1 MAPATWAIYGCPA
14 QYKASGGDGVQ
25 LYMEGNKRLRAP
37 MSQFIRKITGPI
49 DLKIT
54 PCNSRDDA
62 IKQCMKDI
70 GALLLIDSE
79 GEDLRSLISRIRSQ
93 IGATNR
99 AFFMVQKME
108 AWFIADRQ
116 TLAGY
121 SGPGF
126 RESAL
131 PQNPNV
137 ENVSTRDID
146 DTLSNAA
153 RNCPK
158 QRYVKGR
165 DDVGLLNLLNPTA
178 VYNACPNFKLLV
190 NHLRTINP

>member
-14 QYKASGGDGVQ
+14 QYRASGGDGVQ

-70 GALLLIDSE
+70 GAMLLIDSE
-79 GEDLRSLISRIRSQ
+79 GEELRSLITRIRSQ

-116 TLAGY
+116 TIADY
-121 SGPGF
+121 FGPGF

-131 PQNPNV
+131 PPNTNV

-146 DTLSNAA
+146 DALSNAA

-165 DDVGLLNLLNPTA
+165 DDVGLLNRLNPTA
-178 VYNACPNFKLLV
+178 VYATCPNFKLLV
-190 NHLRTINP
+190 DHLRGGNP